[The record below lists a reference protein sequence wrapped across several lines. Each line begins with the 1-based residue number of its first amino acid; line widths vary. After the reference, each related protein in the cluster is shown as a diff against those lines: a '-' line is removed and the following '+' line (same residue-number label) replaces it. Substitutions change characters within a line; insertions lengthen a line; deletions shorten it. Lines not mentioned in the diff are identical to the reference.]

1 MREEVAMAGIA
12 IVTDRGCDLS
22 PELQRRYDI
31 TMVPLIVR
39 FGGEVILD
47 DGSLTGDE
55 FWDRVS
61 SSSSFPETSQPSAGM
76 FEKAIGPLVEAGFHV
91 LCPLITGRLS
101 GTCNAAHAA
110 AQSFPSKVTVFDT
123 QSLSLGQGMQ
133 VLAAAKAAKQG
144 LSLEAIFNL
153 LDSMRARSHLFI
165 ALDTV
170 EYLRRGG
177 RAGKVMPILD
187 RVVRAL
193 NVKPLLRVA
202 GGELQVMGA
211 ARSAAK
217 AISRIVR
224 EMTALAPI
232 EAFAV
237 THARRPDDAARLAST
252 LAHEL
257 GLPED
262 APLIAEAGPTLS
274 AHAGPGVIAAA
285 AVQAV
290 N

>member
-1 MREEVAMAGIA
+1 MAGIA

-22 PELQRRYDI
+22 PELQERHNI
-31 TMVPLIVR
+31 TVVPLIVR
-39 FGGEVILD
+39 FGREVILD
-47 DGSLTGDE
+47 DGSLTGDG
-55 FWDRVS
+55 FWDRVALS
-61 SSSSFPETSQPSAGM
+61 PSFPETSQPSAGM
-76 FEKAIGPLVEAGFHV
+76 FVEAIKPLVSAGFHV

-110 AQSFPSKVTVFDT
+110 AQSFPGQVTVFDT

-133 VLAAAKAAKQG
+133 VLAAAKAAQRG
-144 LSLEAIFNL
+144 LSLDKIVDL
-153 LDSMRARSHLFI
+153 LEGIRARSHVFI

-193 NVKPLLRVA
+193 NIKPLLRVA
-202 GGELQVMGA
+202 DGELQVMGV
-211 ARSAAK
+211 ARSATK

-224 EMTALAPI
+224 EVTALAPI
-232 EAFAV
+232 EAVAV
-237 THARRPDDAARLAST
+237 AHTRRADDAESLGSWLAR
-252 LAHEL
+252 EL
-257 GLPED
+257 SLPG
-262 APLIAEAGPTLS
+262 AGPLIAEAGPTLS

-285 AVQAV
+285 VVQAPV
-290 N
+290 